1 MTHRTNKR
9 TPQRRNAFGNLL
21 LIALL
26 TLSMT
31 SRCESVHADSL
42 RAKII
47 GGEFQNLTS
56 GPVALIS
63 TSNFLC
69 SGILVGTREV
79 LTAAHCVAD
88 STPNPDYT
96 VYVGS
101 ATYQVASRYYN
112 GSYNPDGDVLANVR
126 YDLGILILSTD
137 VSGAS
142 PVPIL
147 FKGPI
152 AKGDRGFL
160 FGYGQNELTGD
171 PSRDPLAEGKVGP
184 FRVVSASGGVMSSSH
199 SSAGASSCHGDSG
212 GPAIQL
218 LGGYLGVIGTV
229 SAGTNADYG
238 GACQLDG
245 GGKFYLVDLQSSTSR
260 QFLSYFGG
268 VQYISGYRIIVLTVT
283 ERLKPTLTKAAK
295 SKTLA
300 TLKRAVSK
308 IPDTLTQTI
317 RYADGERRKLLSQAS
332 RDITSVSRARNLSAG
347 IAATKRAQDK
357 ITQVFDMGP
366 F

>member
-88 STPNPDYT
+88 SNSNPDYT
-96 VYVGS
+96 VYLGGAS
-101 ATYQVASRYYN
+101 YQVSDRYYN
-112 GSYNPDGDVLANVR
+112 SYYTPNGDVLPNIR
-126 YDLGILILSTD
+126 YDLGILILSTE

-142 PVPIL
+142 PVPVL
-147 FKGPI
+147 FNGPI
-152 AKGDRGFL
+152 SRGDRAFL

-171 PSRDPLAEGKVGP
+171 PSRDPLSDGKVGP
-184 FRVVSASGGVMSSSH
+184 FRVTSASGGVISSSH

-218 LGGYLGVIGTV
+218 LGGYIGVIGTV
-229 SAGTNADYG
+229 SAGTNADYE
-238 GACQLDG
+238 GACQLNG
-245 GGKFYLVDLQSSTSR
+245 GGKFSLVDLQSTTSR

-295 SKTLA
+295 AKTLA
-300 TLKRAVSK
+300 TLKRALSK
-308 IPDTLTQTI
+308 IPEILAQTI

-332 RDITSVSRARNLSAG
+332 RDIASVSRARSLSAG
-347 IAATKRAQDK
+347 ITATRRAQDK